1 MKIPK
6 IIHEQKP
13 KHISP
18 RGNQHMLIL
27 YKSYKK
33 INIIRMGSSFMSMRS
48 MFLISKVSVL

>member
-1 MKIPK
+1 MPKRFFKVYFLQSIIVLMKMPK

-18 RGNQHMLIL
+18 GGNQHMLIL

-33 INIIRMGSSFMSMRS
+33 N
-48 MFLISKVSVL
+48 